1 MESNRTHSDEHAF
14 RVIVAIDFS
23 TAGDS
28 AIARGVSIANTH
40 PTGEVHLVSVAEPE
54 PLGRPLP
61 PDAAARLQEMATY
74 AASRLEKSGEL
85 AHLRRIATHL
95 LKGSPAREI
104 VRLAA
109 QIDADV
115 IVVGTHGRRGVQRLL
130 LGSVAEEVLR
140 SAGCTV
146 LVERARNHPTKWKTP
161 EVSARSQAAQEVG
174 S

>member
-1 MESNRTHSDEHAF
+1 MVSKRTYSHEHAF
-14 RVIVAIDFS
+14 RVIVGIDFS

-40 PTGEVHLVSVAEPE
+40 PMGEVHLVSVAEPE
-54 PLGRPLP
+54 PLGLPMP

-74 AASRLEKSGEL
+74 AASRLEKSGEIVQ
-85 AHLRRIATHL
+85 LRRIVTHL
-95 LKGSPAREI
+95 LTGSPAREI

-115 IVVGTHGRRGVQRLL
+115 VVVGTHGRRGIERLL

-140 SAGCTV
+140 TAGCTV
-146 LVERARNHPTKWKTP
+146 LVERPKKHAAKWKKS
-161 EVSARSQAAQEVG
+161 EVSAPSQATQEVE